1 VSQFQFNEFI
11 TIKIKGN
18 RKCRHG
24 QGEMDAQRGHEM
36 SNFQKNKNKKNKIKR
51 EGIRKKKGSQTT
63 YSLAC
68 VKKRK

>member
-1 VSQFQFNEFI
+1 M
-11 TIKIKGN
+11 G
-18 RKCRHG
+18 RHG

-36 SNFQKNKNKKNKIKR
+36 SNFRKKYKKLKR
-51 EGIRKKKGSQTT
+51 EGIRKKNGSQTT

>member
-1 VSQFQFNEFI
+1 
-11 TIKIKGN
+11 
-18 RKCRHG
+18 
-24 QGEMDAQRGHEM
+24 MDAQRGHEM
-36 SNFQKNKNKKNKIKR
+36 SNFRKNEKKNKIKR